1 MTDPFSLA
9 TGAIGLVKAAC
20 EISELLVKFTRGV
33 RDAPKQA
40 SAALDSVN
48 EMSPILHQL
57 QQFLCKLEDVD
68 VTRTSQLDADQ
79 VLIIISGCVRTYS
92 ELHLLLKDI
101 VPEYMNMFDRARWT
115 RKESEVQ
122 RLIERLQTHKASLS
136 LLLIVFTS
144 ARLLDV
150 KNTVEHLSC
159 TVDRFYQD
167 MKQRLPRSDF
177 QAGRRSP
184 LYDAQEAGDSD
195 DAASFITT
203 RENNF
208 VGDEPAAAVA
218 RFAFEPDLRKSRP
231 YRRIEVH
238 DRLSVISAD
247 EAETK
252 HLSTLTGV
260 SLAEI
265 SNASMINLLVS
276 RNELSNAHAYE
287 VPSSE
292 NFEPAARYRED
303 SAEAWA
309 APYAHEGV
317 LTEFPGFILSS
328 QQFNSATESAGFT
341 ARARSTNRAIN
352 RPILNGYLRLTYY
365 TGEIVD
371 VIAIAERIWLA
382 RRPSRSFEIG
392 WILPEDF
399 TALVC
404 RQDLA
409 RLKSLLPNCRSSL
422 GWRLVRK
429 WKGPLGIGVVPGLFP
444 VELDTLSSAIAMV
457 EISTTNENHS
467 TDSTGGS
474 KLSELLSD
482 ALAQRQLIQDLA
494 CILGGT
500 ERDTKGKARH
510 EEKLSSLWGSGP
522 YTFVTEVIARPI
534 SSSRSKK
541 AAANGSSSF
550 IGIAAT
556 PQPNDVFH
564 PHYLMAAAGGRLPT
578 PNRTYEGEMR
588 GIGQGSQRGYAIW
601 TWTIQNP
608 PKETMLYV
616 QMTWVIACWK
626 GI

>member
-136 LLLIVFTS
+136 LLLIVFTRYMMSYTCAVNCLTRFNS

-365 TGEIVD
+365 TGE
-371 VIAIAERIWLA
+371 
-382 RRPSRSFEIG
+382 
-392 WILPEDF
+392 
-399 TALVC
+399 
-404 RQDLA
+404 
-409 RLKSLLPNCRSSL
+409 
-422 GWRLVRK
+422 VRK
-429 WKGPLGIGVVPGLFP
+429 LRVV
-444 VELDTLSSAIAMV
+444 
-457 EISTTNENHS
+457 
-467 TDSTGGS
+467 
-474 KLSELLSD
+474 
-482 ALAQRQLIQDLA
+482 R
-494 CILGGT
+494 
-500 ERDTKGKARH
+500 
-510 EEKLSSLWGSGP
+510 
-522 YTFVTEVIARPI
+522 
-534 SSSRSKK
+534 
-541 AAANGSSSF
+541 
-550 IGIAAT
+550 
-556 PQPNDVFH
+556 
-564 PHYLMAAAGGRLPT
+564 
-578 PNRTYEGEMR
+578 
-588 GIGQGSQRGYAIW
+588 
-601 TWTIQNP
+601 
-608 PKETMLYV
+608 
-616 QMTWVIACWK
+616 
-626 GI
+626 